1 MYITYALVAALFS
14 GLTSVFAKSGIN
26 KESSLLATFIR
37 TIVITLFL
45 FVVVLLKDNLNV
57 IFSVDKKTIILL
69 ILSGISN
76 TLLWICYFKA
86 LDLGTVSKVTPID
99 KTSIILT
106 LVLSSIFLHEKI
118 TIIKVLSII
127 FILTG
132 TLLTLKRENEDSK
145 DNKWI
150 LYAVLTAVFTSTT
163 TVISK
168 VGIEST
174 NTSLTTFLRTII
186 VFILLTAITLF
197 KKKFKDIKKL
207 NKRNYLFITLSGI
220 STSLSWLFY
229 FLSLSLGEASIV
241 FTIEKLSLVV
251 SILAST
257 IFLKEKL
264 NKKQILGIIIIVI
277 GTSLLI
283 FKNI

>member
-1 MYITYALVAALFS
+1 MYIIYALAAALFS

-26 KESSLLATFIR
+26 KESSLLSTFIR

-45 FVVVLLKDNLNV
+45 FVVVLFKGNLND
-57 IFSVDKKTIILL
+57 IFSLDKKTILFL
-69 ILSGISN
+69 ILSGLSN

-106 LVLSSIFLHEKI
+106 LILSSIFLHEKI

-132 TLLTLKRENEDSK
+132 TFLTIEKENEDSK

-150 LYAVLTAVFTSTT
+150 LYAILTAIFTSTT

-168 VGIEST
+168 VGIDNT
-174 NTSLTTFLRTII
+174 NTSLITFLRTII
-186 VFILLTAITLF
+186 VLILLTIIILF

-207 NKRNYLFITLSGI
+207 NKKNYLFIILSGI

-229 FLSLSLGEASIV
+229 FTSLSLGEASVV
-241 FTIEKLSLVV
+241 FPIEKLSLVV

-277 GTSLLI
+277 GTSLLF

>member
-1 MYITYALVAALFS
+1 MYIIYALLAALFS

-26 KESSLLATFIR
+26 SKKSLISTYVR
-37 TIVITLFL
+37 TLVITLFL
-45 FVVVLLKDNLNV
+45 FIVVTLRNDFNDLYLL
-57 IFSVDKKTIILL
+57 DKKTIIFLV
-69 ILSGISN
+69 LSGISN

-106 LVLSSIFLHEKI
+106 LILSSIFLHEKI

-132 TLLTLKRENEDSK
+132 TLLTIKREDKDSK

-150 LYAVLTAVFTSTT
+150 LYAFLTAIFTSTT

-168 VGIEST
+168 IGIENT
-174 NTSLTTFLRTII
+174 NTCLTTFLRTII
-186 VFILLTAITLF
+186 VLILLTIINLF
-197 KKKFKDIKKL
+197 KNKFKDIKNL
-207 NKRNYLFITLSGI
+207 DKRNYMFIILSGI

-229 FLSLSLGEASIV
+229 FTSLSLGEASIV
-241 FTIEKLSLVV
+241 FPIEKLSLVV
-251 SILAST
+251 SIVTST

-277 GTSLLI
+277 GTSLL
-283 FKNI
+283 FL

>member
-1 MYITYALVAALFS
+1 MYIIYALLAALFS

-26 KESSLLATFIR
+26 SKNSLISTYVR
-37 TIVITLFL
+37 TLVITLFL
-45 FVVVLLKDNLNV
+45 FIVVTLRNDFNDLYLL
-57 IFSVDKKTIILL
+57 DKKTIIFLV
-69 ILSGISN
+69 LSGISN
-76 TLLWICYFKA
+76 TLLWVCYFKA

-106 LVLSSIFLHEKI
+106 LILSSIFLHEKI

-132 TLLTLKRENEDSK
+132 TLLTIKREDKDSK

-150 LYAVLTAVFTSTT
+150 LYAFLTAIFTSTT

-168 VGIEST
+168 IGIENT
-174 NTSLTTFLRTII
+174 NTCLTTFLRTII
-186 VFILLTAITLF
+186 VLILLTIINLF
-197 KKKFKDIKKL
+197 KNKFKDIKNL
-207 NKRNYLFITLSGI
+207 DKRNYMFIILSGI

-229 FLSLSLGEASIV
+229 FTSLSLGEASIV
-241 FTIEKLSLVV
+241 FPIEKLSLVV
-251 SILAST
+251 SIVTST

-277 GTSLLI
+277 GTSLL
-283 FKNI
+283 FL

>member
-1 MYITYALVAALFS
+1 MYIIYALLAALFS

-26 KESSLLATFIR
+26 SKNSLISTYVR
-37 TIVITLFL
+37 TLVITLFL
-45 FVVVLLKDNLNV
+45 FIVVTLRNDFNDLYLL
-57 IFSVDKKTIILL
+57 DKKTIIFLV
-69 ILSGISN
+69 LSGISN

-106 LVLSSIFLHEKI
+106 LILSSVFLHEKI

-132 TLLTLKRENEDSK
+132 TLLTIKREDKDSK

-150 LYAVLTAVFTSTT
+150 LYAFLTAIFTSTT

-168 VGIEST
+168 IGIENT
-174 NTSLTTFLRTII
+174 NTCLTTFLRTII
-186 VFILLTAITLF
+186 VLILLTIINLF
-197 KKKFKDIKKL
+197 KNKFKDIKNL
-207 NKRNYLFITLSGI
+207 NKRNYMFIILSGI

-229 FLSLSLGEASIV
+229 FTSLSLGEASIV
-241 FTIEKLSLVV
+241 FPIEKLSLVV
-251 SILAST
+251 SIVTST

-277 GTSLLI
+277 GTSLL
-283 FKNI
+283 FL

>member
-1 MYITYALVAALFS
+1 MYIIYALLSALFS

-26 KESSLLATFIR
+26 SKKSLISTYVR
-37 TIVITLFL
+37 TLVITLFL
-45 FVVVLLKDNLNV
+45 FIVVTLRNDFNDLYLL
-57 IFSVDKKTIILL
+57 DKKTIIFLV
-69 ILSGISN
+69 LSGISN

-106 LVLSSIFLHEKI
+106 LILSSIFLHEKI

-132 TLLTLKRENEDSK
+132 TLLTIKREDKDSK

-150 LYAVLTAVFTSTT
+150 LYAFLTAIFTSTT

-168 VGIEST
+168 IGIENT
-174 NTSLTTFLRTII
+174 NTCLTTFLRTII
-186 VFILLTAITLF
+186 VLILLTIINLF
-197 KKKFKDIKKL
+197 KNKFKDIKNL
-207 NKRNYLFITLSGI
+207 NKRNYMFIILSGI

-229 FLSLSLGEASIV
+229 FTSLSLGEASIV
-241 FTIEKLSLVV
+241 FPIEKLSLVV
-251 SILAST
+251 SIVTST

-277 GTSLLI
+277 GTSLL
-283 FKNI
+283 FL